1 MDLIFHEKQEGCLCA
16 QHCLNALL
24 QGPYFTAVD
33 LATLAQQMDEQE
45 RERMAENG
53 EDSEEYRTFIQQPSG
68 NMDDSG
74 YFSVQVIAS
83 ALNVWNLELVPYN
96 STEPR
101 AVTAQNAPHEMQA
114 YICNY
119 HDHWFT
125 IRKLGHQWFNLNSM
139 LTGPQLITDTYLSVY
154 LAQLQHE
161 GYSIF
166 VVLGTMPPCQAHD
179 TLLVQP
185 AVQVSQ
191 PQRVKL
197 EKSQGYRLGSS
208 ADDPDLE
215 RALRLSL
222 GDSSYSETNH
232 NQNSRSDDEEDADL
246 QRALQESVKE
256 ATSARVVHIPI
267 SMTSEDHNL
276 IVDEDD
282 DDLQKALQMSLQQE
296 NNTSDNELRKAL
308 QMSTDSSFAGT
319 GTSFSPSPT
328 SSSELEEIRARRLK
342 YLEKANASKT
352 T

>member
-222 GDSSYSETNH
+222 GDTNH

-256 ATSARVVHIPI
+256 ATSAK
-267 SMTSEDHNL
+267 DHNL

-308 QMSTDSSFAGT
+308 QMSTDCT

>member
-1 MDLIFHEKQEGCLCA
+1 MSIFCSFLVLKQEGCLCA

-33 LATLAQQMDEQE
+33 LATLGQQMDEQE

-53 EDSEEYRTFIQQPSG
+53 VDSEEYQNFIRQPSG

-101 AVTAQNAPHEMQA
+101 ALTAQNAPQEMQA

-125 IRKLGHQWFNLNSM
+125 IRRLGRQWFNLNSM
-139 LTGPQLITDTYLSVY
+139 LTGPQLISDTYLSVY

-166 VVLGTMPPCQAHD
+166 VVFGTFPDCQAHGM
-179 TLLVQP
+179 LLIQP

-191 PQRVKL
+191 PQRVKI

-208 ADDPDLE
+208 SDDPDLE
-215 RALRLSL
+215 RALSLSM
-222 GDSSYSETNH
+222 GQGSYNEPN
-232 NQNSRSDDEEDADL
+232 RSGSKSDEEEDNDL
-246 QRALQESVKE
+246 QRALQESVRESKITE
-256 ATSARVVHIPI
+256 PLPSGPKNSSVTQDQHSGG
-267 SMTSEDHNL
+267 
-276 IVDEDD
+276 DEDE
-282 DDLQKALQMSLQQE
+282 DLQRALQLSLQQE
-296 NNTSDNELRKAL
+296 NNSSDNDLKKAL
-308 QMSTDSSFAGT
+308 QMSMECLDSDSTAGT
-319 GTSFSPSPT
+319 SNTN
-328 SSSELEEIRARRLK
+328 LAEIRARRLR
-342 YLEKANASKT
+342 YLEKTNSKST
-352 T
+352 S

>member
-24 QGPYFTAVD
+24 QGSYFTAVD
-33 LATLAQQMDEQE
+33 LATLGQQMDEQE

-53 EDSEEYRTFIQQPSG
+53 VDSEEYRNFLQQPSG

-101 AVTAQNAPHEMQA
+101 ALTAQNAPHEMQA

-125 IRKLGHQWFNLNSM
+125 IRRLGRQWFNLNSM
-139 LTGPQLITDTYLSVY
+139 LTGPQLISDTYLSIY

-166 VVLGTMPPCQAHD
+166 VVFGNFPDCQAHEM
-179 TLLVQP
+179 LLLQP

-191 PQRVKL
+191 PQMVKIN
-197 EKSQGYRLGSS
+197 KQQGYRLGSGS
-208 ADDPDLE
+208 DDPDLE
-215 RALRLSL
+215 RALRLSM
-222 GDSSYSETNH
+222 GQGSH
-232 NQNSRSDDEEDADL
+232 NESNQSGSKSDEEEDSDL
-246 QRALQESVKE
+246 QRALQESVME
-256 ATSARVVHIPI
+256 SSGMIPTLSSQKVI
-267 SMTSEDHNL
+267 QDQLSRGNE
-276 IVDEDD
+276 DED
-282 DDLQKALQMSLQQE
+282 LQQALQLSLQQE
-296 NNTSDNELRKAL
+296 NISTESDLKKAIE
-308 QMSTDSSFAGT
+308 MSMECIDSDTIAGT
-319 GTSFSPSPT
+319 SNSN
-328 SSSELEEIRARRLK
+328 LEEIRRRRLK
-342 YLEKANASKT
+342 YLEKSQPKNAS
-352 T
+352 